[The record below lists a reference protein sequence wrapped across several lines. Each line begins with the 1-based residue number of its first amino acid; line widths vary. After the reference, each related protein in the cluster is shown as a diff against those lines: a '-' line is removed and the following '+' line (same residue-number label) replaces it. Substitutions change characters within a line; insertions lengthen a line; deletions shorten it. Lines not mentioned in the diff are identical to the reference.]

1 MEKHTIMVVD
11 DEKTCRE
18 GLAQII
24 GKMGYN
30 TVAAKGAE
38 EAISI
43 MEKEPVHIVITDM
56 KMPGMDGI
64 ELLKVI
70 KSCWSNTGVIILTA
84 YGEAKSYLEAKD
96 AGVFEYLNKPL
107 RIHEL
112 GVIIKRLLAQA
123 ENGGN

>member
-1 MEKHTIMVVD
+1 MEKYTIMVVD

-18 GLAQII
+18 GLARII

-30 TVAAKGAE
+30 TITAKGGK

-43 MEKEPVHIVITDM
+43 MEKEPAHIVITDM

-64 ELLKVI
+64 ELLKMI